1 MEDISLDRRKNHIMG
16 IENISEI
23 ELMGTIF
30 SASLTLLALLPAI
43 ISILITHYL
52 RLKDKGIKDE
62 YLKLDRM
69 LIWSMCSI
77 LACTAVL
84 SLFAL
89 SFLLDCT
96 DNFIASLIL
105 LTFIIIAIPT
115 FVTLTFW
122 RIRKV
127 A

>member
-1 MEDISLDRRKNHIMG
+1 MG

-23 ELMGTIF
+23 ELMRIIF

-52 RLKDKGIKDE
+52 RLKDRGVKEE
-62 YLKLDRM
+62 YLKQDCM
-69 LIWSMCSI
+69 LIWGMCSI

-84 SLFAL
+84 SFFAL
-89 SFLLDCT
+89 SFLLDWT

-105 LTFIIIAIPT
+105 LTFIIIAIPIS
-115 FVTLTFW
+115 VTLTFW